1 MDEEKA
7 KHIKEL
13 EDKIH
18 KLRMEKLLNIE
29 YITDKM
35 KDNEEKFTEL
45 SKSLDDALGDGGLK
59 NCPPEEVNRYKVV
72 IKAIEAKIKVLN
84 SQTQA
89 LNKLRLLHKNL
100 LIEESKLY
108 VLKRDEE

>member
-1 MDEEKA
+1 MDEDKA
-7 KHIKEL
+7 RRVKEL

-29 YITDKM
+29 YITEKM
-35 KDNEEKFTEL
+35 KNGEEKFVEINEAL
-45 SKSLDDALGDGGLK
+45 DEARESLED
-59 NCPPEEVNRYKVV
+59 CSPEDIKRYKVV
-72 IKAIEAKIKVLN
+72 IKALEAKIKVLS